1 MAKVRS
7 DILTNPVLR
16 INGIL
21 KNVYLWMAAGLALT
35 GLSAYFVGT
44 TPAVYKAIYSSGFG
58 IFFLILLEFGLVF
71 YISGRMNTI
80 STGKAVGAFLA
91 YSVVNGVM
99 LSYIFLFYTGTVIAQ
114 AFFTAAGMFAGMSIY
129 GAVTKR
135 NLNRVGTYLIMGL
148 WGLIIASVVSM
159 FFASDTSFFLISIV
173 GVIIFLGLTAWD
185 TQKIVRLADNYGS
198 QMDEDMYVKLSIL
211 GALMLY
217 LDFINIFLYLLRIFG
232 RGSSR
237 D

>member
-7 DILTNPVLR
+7 DILSNPVLR

-44 TPAVYKAIYSSGFG
+44 TPAIYKAIYSSGFG
-58 IFFLILLEFGLVF
+58 IFFLIILEFGLVF
-71 YISGRMNTI
+71 YISAKMNTI
-80 STGKAVGAFLA
+80 STGKAVGAFLI

-99 LSYIFLFYTGTVIAQ
+99 LSYIFLIYTGAVIAQ

-135 NLNRVGTYLIMGL
+135 NLNRLGTYLIMGL
-148 WGLIIASVVSM
+148 WGLIIASVISM
-159 FFASDTSFFLISIV
+159 FFATDTMFFIISIV

-198 QMDEDMYVKLSIL
+198 QMDEDTYVKVSIL

-232 RGSSR
+232 RGSR

>member
-1 MAKVRS
+1 MAKVRNS
-7 DILTNPVLR
+7 VLSNPVLR
-16 INGIL
+16 VNGIL
-21 KNVYLWMAAGLALT
+21 KNVYLWMTAGLLLT

-44 TPAVYKAIYSSGFG
+44 TPAIYRAIYSSGFG
-58 IFFLILLEFGLVF
+58 FFLLILLEFGLVF
-71 YISGRMNTI
+71 YITAKMNSM
-80 STGKAVGAFLA
+80 STGRAVGAFLV

-99 LSYIFLFYTGTVIAQ
+99 LSYIFLVYTGSVISQ

-135 NLNRVGTYLIMGL
+135 NLNRMGTYLIMGL
-148 WGLIIASVVSM
+148 WGLIIASAVSM
-159 FFASDTSFFLISIV
+159 FFASDTTFFLISIV

-185 TQKIVRLADNYGS
+185 TQKIVTLADSYGDS
-198 QMDEDMYVKLSIL
+198 MDEDMYVKVSIL

-217 LDFINIFLYLLRIFG
+217 LDFINIFLYLLRFFG
-232 RGSSR
+232 RGRR